1 MLLFFIFYGLFHI
14 VDGTLFMAKDGDGTF
29 IQKLTK
35 VHVFFFFLKESYR
48 LFIKD
53 S

>member
-35 VHVFFFFLKESYR
+35 VHVNTSQKLTR
-48 LFIKD
+48 VICIKKIK
-53 S
+53 